1 MRVKTPSPYPLILI
15 ALAAALGCS
24 LTGTPEPIIVTATP
38 EGTGGPIYITAT
50 PNFTPTPEPVALPT
64 LPPEDAITAAES
76 ALFNGNYEEAVK
88 QYQTVVNQEF
98 VASDLRASAY
108 YGLGQA
114 NLREGYFDQAFI
126 AFSEFIQQFPDDPR
140 IAQAYFQ
147 RGDANLGIGSWEAA
161 ITDFQKYLSLRPG
174 LIDSYAYERIGD
186 AYLALNLPTQAFE
199 NYLAAADATRTLVPL
214 LVLRERIAATYVNQG
229 LLTEAIAQYDEILQI
244 AQNGGY
250 RASIES
256 QAAALELQAGN
267 IVAAYTRLQR
277 IFNDYPST
285 IYGYQA
291 MQTLLAAGYEIDP
304 LERAQISFAAEDYG
318 DVITVLNDYS
328 TTVYTM
334 PTDALLLL
342 GQAYRGL
349 GNFDAAFTTLQTITT
364 NYPTDPLF
372 GVAWLE
378 QGRTLFL
385 QGNFIGAASHY
396 SQLPT
401 VSPASPQAPEALW
414 RSGYIYA
421 TQLNDNQ
428 RALQMFD
435 QLGKTYPGNEWAQDG
450 LLIAASL
457 ALNLGQTQQA
467 QALYTQLAN
476 TGTGEN
482 KALAFLWLGRLYR
495 DQGQADLAEQSFL
508 GASQADSGGYYSLRA
523 QDILAGQEPFT
534 PPASYQFE
542 FDEAQEIAKAE
553 DWMRTTFGIQ
563 QEGAL
568 YPLSQALETDPHMIR
583 GRELWALAAFDD
595 ARAEFDTLRESYEA
609 DPLATYQLAHYF
621 AEIGLYRSS
630 IEAAAILLI
639 NAGVDTLDAPGYIA
653 RLRYPIHYADL
664 VLPATEKYN
673 LDPLLVFSLIRQESL
688 FQSFATSTAAAQGLM
703 QIIPDTGADIAA
715 QLNWPNYTNSDVYR
729 PYVNVEFG
737 TYYLDW
743 TLGLV
748 DNVPYAALAGY
759 NGGPGNAQEWLSIA
773 GPDLDKFVQTITFD
787 ETRTY
792 VTRIYEQ
799 YDTYR
804 ALYGINN

>member
-1 MRVKTPSPYPLILI
+1 MRLKTPFPYLILI
-15 ALAAALGCS
+15 ITLVAVLGCS
-24 LTGTPEPIIVTATP
+24 ISGKPDPIVVTATP
-38 EGTGGPIYITAT
+38 EGGGVIYITAT
-50 PNFTPTPEPVALPT
+50 PDYTPTPEPLAVPT
-64 LPPEDAITAAES
+64 LPPEDAITAAER
-76 ALFNGNYEEAVK
+76 ALFNGNFDEAVN
-88 QYQTVVNQEF
+88 QYQTVVNQQF
-98 VASDLRASAY
+98 VDSELRASAY

-140 IAQAYFQ
+140 NAQAYFQ

-161 ITDFQKYLSLRPG
+161 ITDFQKYLQLRPG

-199 NYLAAADATRTLVPL
+199 NYLAAADATRTLVPQL
-214 LVLRERIAATYVNQG
+214 ALRERIAATYINQG
-229 LLTEAIAQYDEILQI
+229 LLSEAIAQYDEILKV

-256 QAAALELQAGN
+256 QAAQLELQAGN
-267 IVAAYTRLQR
+267 TVAAYARLER

-285 IYGYQA
+285 IYAYQA
-291 MQTLLAAGYEIDP
+291 MQTLLVAGYEIDP
-304 LERAQISFAAEDYG
+304 LERAQVSFAAEDYG
-318 DVITVLNDYS
+318 DVISVLNDYS
-328 TTVYTM
+328 TTVYVM

-349 GNFDAAFTTLQTITT
+349 GNFDAAFTTLQTITA

-372 GVAWLE
+372 GMAWLE

-385 QGNFIGAASHY
+385 QGNFLGAASHY

-401 VSPASPQAPEALW
+401 VSPASPQCAEALW

-435 QLGKTYPGNEWAQDG
+435 QLGKAYPGDEWAQDG
-450 LLIAASL
+450 LLLAASI
-457 ALNLGQTQQA
+457 ALNTGQTQQA

-476 TGTGEN
+476 TGAGEN
-482 KALAFLWLGRLYR
+482 QALAFLWLGRLYR
-495 DQGQADLAEQSFL
+495 DQGQTDLAQQSFL
-508 GASQADSGGYYSLRA
+508 GASQADPGGYYSLRA
-523 QDILAGQEPFT
+523 QDILAGKEPFT
-534 PPASYQFE
+534 RPANYQFE
-542 FDEAQEIAKAE
+542 FDEGQEIAKAE
-553 DWMRTTFGIQ
+553 DWLRTTFGIQ
-563 QEGAL
+563 QAGAL
-568 YPLSQALETDPHMIR
+568 YPLSPTLETDPHMIR

-595 ARAEFDTLRESYEA
+595 AREEFDTLAETYTA
-609 DPLATYQLAHYF
+609 DPLATYQLAYYF
-621 AEIGLYRSS
+621 AQIGLYRSS
-630 IEAAAILLI
+630 IEAAANLI
-639 NAGVDTLDAPGYIA
+639 TAAGIDTLSAPGYIA
-653 RLRYPIHYADL
+653 RLRYPIYYADL

-688 FQSFATSTAAAQGLM
+688 FQSFATSSAAAQGLM
-703 QIIPDTGADIAA
+703 QIIPDTGAWIAT
-715 QLNWPNYTNSDVYR
+715 QLGWENYTNSDVYR

-743 TLGLV
+743 TLDLV
-748 DNVPYAALAGY
+748 DSVPYAALAGY
-759 NGGPGNAQEWLSIA
+759 NGGPGNAQDWLSIA

-787 ETRTY
+787 ETRSY
-792 VTRIYEQ
+792 ITRIYEQ
-799 YDTYR
+799 YDIYR
-804 ALYGINN
+804 ALYGTN

>member
-1 MRVKTPSPYPLILI
+1 MRLKTLFPYLISVI
-15 ALAAALGCS
+15 ALAMTLGCS
-24 LTGTPEPIIVTATP
+24 ITSTPEPIIVTATP
-38 EGTGGPIYITAT
+38 EGAGGPIVITAT
-50 PNFTPTPEPVALPT
+50 PDFTPTPQPVALPT
-64 LPPEDAITAAES
+64 LLPEDAISAAER

-88 QYQTVVNQEF
+88 QYQTVVNQQF
-98 VASDLRASAY
+98 VSNELRASAY

-114 NLREGYFDQAFI
+114 NLREGFFDQSFV
-126 AFSEFIQQFPDDPR
+126 AFSEFIQQFPDDAR
-140 IAQAYFQ
+140 LAQAYFQ

-161 ITDFQKYLSLRPG
+161 ITDFQQYLALRPG

-186 AYLALNLPTQAFE
+186 AYLALNLPNQAFE
-199 NYLAAADATRTLVPL
+199 SYIAAANATRTLVPQL
-214 LVLRERIAATYVNQG
+214 ALRERIAATYVNQG
-229 LLTEAIAQYDEILQI
+229 LFTEAIAQFDEILLV

-256 QAAALELQAGN
+256 QAAQLELQAGN
-267 IVAAYTRLQR
+267 TAAAYTRLER

-285 IYGYQA
+285 IYAYQA
-291 MQTLLAAGYEIDP
+291 MQTLLLAGYQIDP
-304 LERAQISFAAEDYG
+304 LERAQVSFAAEDYG
-318 DVITVLNDYS
+318 DVITVLNEYS

-334 PTDALLLL
+334 PADALLLL

-372 GVAWLE
+372 SVAWLE

-385 QGNFIGAASHY
+385 QGNYIGAASHY
-396 SQLPT
+396 SQLPAI
-401 VSPASPQAPEALW
+401 SPASPQGPEALW
-414 RSGYIYA
+414 RAGYIYA

-435 QLGKTYPGNEWAQDG
+435 QLGKTYPGDEWAQDG
-450 LLIAASL
+450 LLLAASI
-457 ALNLGQTQQA
+457 ALNTGQTQQA
-467 QALYTQLAN
+467 QTLYTQLAN

-495 DQGQADLAEQSFL
+495 DQGLNDLAQQSFM
-508 GASQADSGGYYSLRA
+508 GASQADPGGYYSLRA
-523 QDILAGQEPFT
+523 QDILAGKEPFT
-534 PPASYQFE
+534 PPASYQFT
-542 FDEAQEIAKAE
+542 FDDAQEIADAE
-553 DWMRTTFGIQ
+553 DWLRTTFGLQ
-563 QEGAL
+563 QEGLL

-583 GRELWALAAFDD
+583 GRELWSLAAYDD
-595 ARAEFDTLRESYEA
+595 ARDEFETLRENHEG

-621 AEIGLYRSS
+621 AQIGLYRTS
-630 IEAAAILLI
+630 IEAAAVLLI
-639 NAGVDTLDAPGYIA
+639 NAGVDTLSAPRYIA

-664 VLPATEKYN
+664 VLPAAEKYD
-673 LDPLLVFSLIRQESL
+673 LDPLIVFSLIRQESL

-703 QIIPDTGADIAA
+703 QIIPDTGAWVAE
-715 QLNWPNYTNSDVYR
+715 QLGWPNYTNNDVYR

-743 TLGLV
+743 TLGVVENL
-748 DNVPYAALAGY
+748 PYAALAGY

-773 GPDLDKFVQTITFD
+773 GADLDRFVQTIGFD

-799 YDTYR
+799 YDIYR
-804 ALYGINN
+804 ALYGVN